1 MPSKDVERRTVACKM
16 AVRRLADG
24 AWWVGSSVSTLQL
37 SPSSRTDASSEKRV
51 TLPALTMSANARDP
65 SSAYVPPSRLPSTSG
80 GIRKMETGVKQ
91 RGIITCCHGAY
102 AGRAFFS
109 CMSYT
114 SSSIWARGRA
124 ASMSFFG
131 ADAGRDGAFAASM
144 DLTHV

>member
-1 MPSKDVERRTVACKM
+1 MGGIIGVYSTVVPIVPNGCI
-16 AVRRLADG
+16 
-24 AWWVGSSVSTLQL
+24 
-37 SPSSRTDASSEKRV
+37 SSEKRV

-80 GIRKMETGVKQ
+80 GIRKMETGVEQ
-91 RGIITCCHGAY
+91 RGIIVLCHGAY

-131 ADAGRDGAFAASM
+131 ADAGRGGAFAASM